1 MKLSHFFIEHPRF
14 AIVLNVFIVLAGL
27 ATMIALPTAQYPNI
41 VPPTIKVTALF
52 PGASSDV
59 IARTVATP
67 LEQAIN
73 GVEGMEYI
81 SSQSTGNGQLV
92 VTIIFKIGSNADTDL
107 LLTQTRVQNTLS
119 RLPQEVQLQG
129 VQVKKAIDDLV
140 LGVHVYSPDGSR
152 SPEYLSNYMI
162 HIRDEIARLPGVAD
176 FQLFGDRQY
185 AMRIWVDPDKAAAYN
200 ISATE
205 ILAALRAQNA
215 QISAGVL
222 NQPPVSTK
230 GAYQLNIEALGR
242 LTTPKQFED
251 VIVKTDSQGRVTRI
265 RDIGRAEVGAADYSS
280 LAYADRYPGAP
291 WFVIPTPDANV
302 VQLEHAVWKRMAEL
316 RKTFPPGV
324 DYIRIYDP
332 ATFISQSIDEVIKT
346 VVIAVLL
353 VVLVVYVF
361 LQSWRATVIPVIAIP
376 VSLIG
381 TFSILT
387 ALGGSINNLSLFG
400 LVLAVGIVVDD
411 AIVVVEN
418 VERNMA
424 RGLTPL
430 EAAHETMNEVSTA
443 LIAIALTLCA
453 VFVPVAFISGI
464 PGLFFKQFAI
474 TIAGSTIISCLVSL
488 TLSPALCA
496 VLLKPH
502 AIGEEDHKPKGIA
515 KIARPV
521 FSRFNAAFDWLSR
534 GYGSLTGRFVRITG
548 LMFAVYLGLI
558 ALTGF
563 QLSRMPTGFIPQ
575 QDIGYLAVVCQLPPG
590 SSLERTD
597 EVVRRV
603 NEIVLTTRGG
613 RHTSPVAGL
622 DVTTNTIAPNVG
634 TVFTSL
640 PSLYGENLKGVNAAS
655 MVATLRQK
663 FAGFQ
668 GANIIVVNP
677 PAVRGLGSAGGFK
690 MMLEDRA
697 ELGPQALADATN
709 KLVAAAQKDPTFAA
723 VYTLY
728 NAGSPSV
735 YADIDREKAE
745 KIGLST
751 ADLFPTL
758 SLYMGSQYV
767 NDFNLLGRT
776 YPVFVQGDQ
785 QFRQTSQEIGR
796 LKVRNA
802 TGQMVPISTVAT
814 FTDKTT
820 PYRVPRYNL
829 YPASEV
835 MGEPAAGISSGAALK
850 RIEELAK
857 ETLPPGIAFEWTD
870 LAYQQ
875 AKKGIPTVAI
885 FGASALFVF
894 LVLTAQYESWK
905 IPLAIVLIVPM
916 CLLAATTGLNLR
928 TMPIDILAQIGFVVL
943 LGLAAKNAIL
953 IVEFAKQ
960 RQDHDGV
967 DAQEAAVHSAHVRLR
982 PILMT
987 SFAFI
992 AGVAPLAVAHG
1003 AGSEMRQSLGT
1014 AVFFGMLGVTV
1025 FGLLFTPAFYVLVRK
1040 KKQAKQENTGDT
1052 GNSTT
1057 GTSVPAATTAIVGV
1071 LLACLFL
1078 QGCSVGPKYKA
1089 PAPPSAALA
1098 PFHNKVEAPNTD
1110 PTPLD
1115 TWWTGFKDPGL
1126 VTVVQRALD
1135 QNLDLA
1141 ASLERIN
1148 QSRAVA
1154 AGAGARLYPTGEF
1167 GASATAERQSMQGNL
1182 GTIAG
1187 SVPTFRRDIHEY
1199 TIGPSASW
1207 ELDVAGGIRHNAAA
1221 ARDEVQ
1227 AAEAE
1232 HIGTRIIVA
1241 ADAADAYLQ
1250 IRGYQARLAIA
1261 KAQIETDEHL
1271 LKLVNNRYEAGAAT
1285 KREIAQAEALLQQ
1298 ARAIVPGLMLSKEK
1312 QLNRL
1317 DVLMGAQPG
1326 TYAHEM
1332 DTTTAI
1338 PGVPGID
1345 AQVSTDILRRRPDII
1360 AAERRLAASNERIGV
1375 AVAEYYPKISLAGVL
1390 GLDSLNSG
1398 RLFTESAFQPAAV
1411 AGLRWR
1417 LFDFGR
1423 VDAEVKQAKG
1433 ANAEALINY
1442 RQSVLKAAED
1452 VENALALLTAT
1463 QANVV
1468 ELQAEVKSLTRARDL
1483 SQEAY
1488 RAGSITLTDVLDA
1501 DRELLLSQDQLDA
1514 NRADAARS
1522 AVVVFR
1528 SFGGGWQPPN

>member
-1 MKLSHFFIEHPRF
+1 MKLSHFFIDHPRF

-27 ATMIALPTAQYPNI
+27 ATMFSLPITQYPNI
-41 VPPTIKVTALF
+41 VPPTIKVTTLY

-81 SSQSTGNGQLV
+81 SSQSTGNGQL
-92 VTIIFKIGSNADTDL
+92 TITVIFKIGTNADSDL
-107 LLTQTRVQNTLS
+107 LLTQTRVQNTLA

-129 VQVKKAIDDLV
+129 VQVKKTIDDL
-140 LGVHVYSPDGSR
+140 LLAVHAYSPDGSR
-152 SPEYLSNYMI
+152 SPQYLSNYMI

-176 FQLFGDRQY
+176 FLLFGDRQY
-185 AMRIWVDPDKAAAYN
+185 AMRIWIDPDKAAAYN

-222 NQPPVSTK
+222 NQPPVTTK

-242 LTTPKQFED
+242 LRTPQEFED
-251 VIVKTDSQGRVTRI
+251 VIVKADSQGRITRI
-265 RDIGRAEVGAADYSS
+265 REIGRAEVGSADYNS
-280 LAYADRYPGAP
+280 LAYADRYPSAQ
-291 WFVIPTPDANV
+291 WVVVPTPDANAV
-302 VQLEHAVWKRMAEL
+302 KLEKTIWKRMAEL
-316 RKTFPPGV
+316 KKTFPPGV
-324 DYIRIYDP
+324 DYIKIYDP
-332 ATFISQSIDEVIKT
+332 ATFVGQSIHEVIVT
-346 VVIAVLL
+346 VFIAVVL
-353 VVLVVYVF
+353 VVLVVYIF
-361 LQSWRATVIPVIAIP
+361 LQSWRATIIPVVAIP

-387 ALGGSINNLSLFG
+387 ILGGSVNNLSLFG

-424 RGLTPL
+424 LGMSPR
-430 EAAHETMNEVSTA
+430 EAAHETMTEVSTA

-474 TIAGSTIISCLVSL
+474 TIAGSTIISCFASL

-502 AIGEEDHKPKGIA
+502 ALGGEHNGRVSL
-515 KIARPV
+515 ARVLHPI
-521 FSRFNAAFDWLSR
+521 FSRFNAAFSWLSTS
-534 GYGSLTGRFVRITG
+534 YGNLTSRFVRVPRVIF
-548 LMFAVYLGLI
+548 LIYLALI
-558 ALTGF
+558 GLTGF
-563 QLSRMPTGFIPQ
+563 QMFRMPTGFIPQ
-575 QDIGYLAVVCQLPPG
+575 QDVGYLVIVCQLPPG

-603 NEIVLTTRGG
+603 NEIALNTYGIK
-613 RHTSPVAGL
+613 HTSADPGF
-622 DVTTNTIAPNVG
+622 DGTTNTIAPNVG
-634 TVFTSL
+634 TVFISL
-640 PSLYGENLKGVNAAS
+640 PSLFGEDLKGVNAAS
-655 MVATLRQK
+655 MLATLRK
-663 FAGFQ
+663 EFAGFK
-668 GANIIVVNP
+668 GANILVVNP
-677 PAVRGLGSAGGFK
+677 PAVKGLGTAGGFK

-709 KLVAAAQKDPTFAA
+709 KLVAAARKDPAFAA
-723 VYTLY
+723 VFTLY

-745 KIGLST
+745 KVGLST
-751 ADLFPTL
+751 ADVFPTL
-758 SLYMGSQYV
+758 ELYMGSQYV

-785 QFRQTSQEIGR
+785 QFRQTPEAIAR

-802 TGQMVPISTVAT
+802 TGEMVPIGTVAT
-814 FTDKTT
+814 FKEKTA
-820 PYRVPRYNL
+820 PYRIPRYNL
-829 YPASEV
+829 YSASEV
-835 MGEPAAGISSGAALK
+835 MGEAAPGVSSGEALK
-850 RIEELAK
+850 RIEKLAK
-857 ETLPPGIAFEWTD
+857 ENLPPGITFEWTD

-875 AKKGIPTVAI
+875 SKKGIPTAAI

-953 IVEFAKQ
+953 IVEYAKQ
-960 RQDHDGV
+960 RQDHDGA
-967 DAQEAAVHSAHVRLR
+967 DPQEAAVHSAHVRLR

-987 SFAFI
+987 SIAFI
-992 AGVAPLAVAHG
+992 AGVAPLTVAHG
-1003 AGSEMRQSLGT
+1003 AGAEMRQSLGT
-1014 AVFFGMLGVTV
+1014 TVFFGMLGVTI

-1040 KKQAKQENTGDT
+1040 GKVSTDRKTQASSLT
-1052 GNSTT
+1052 
-1057 GTSVPAATTAIVGV
+1057 TTASLTI
-1071 LLACLFL
+1071 LLLNMFL

-1089 PAPPSAALA
+1089 PPPPAAELA
-1098 PFHNKVEAPNTD
+1098 PFHNKLEVPNSRDTPAPSLDEWWNGFND
-1110 PTPLD
+1110 PM
-1115 TWWTGFKDPGL
+1115 L
-1126 VTVVQRALD
+1126 VTIVQRALS

-1141 ASLERIN
+1141 ASLERVN

-1154 AGAGARLYPTGEF
+1154 AGARAGLFPAGELD
-1167 GASATAERQSMQGNL
+1167 ASANSEHQSLEGNL
-1182 GTIAG
+1182 GTI
-1187 SVPTFRRDIHEY
+1187 SRDVPNFRRNIHEF
-1199 TIGPSASW
+1199 TVGPAASW
-1207 ELDVAGGIRHNAAA
+1207 EFDLAGGIRHNAAA

-1227 AAEAE
+1227 AAEANR
-1232 HIGTRIIVA
+1232 IGTRIIIA

-1250 IRGYQARLAIA
+1250 VRGYQARIAIA
-1261 KAQIETDEHL
+1261 KSQIETDEHL
-1271 LKLVNNRYEAGAAT
+1271 LRLVQNRYEAGAAT
-1285 KREIAQAEALLQQ
+1285 KREIEQSRALLQQ
-1298 ARAIVPGLMLSKEK
+1298 ARSTLPPLRLALEK

-1317 DVLMGAQPG
+1317 DILMGAQPG
-1326 TYAHEM
+1326 TYANEL
-1332 DTTTAI
+1332 DTVTPVPSI
-1338 PGVPGID
+1338 PSIADQGP
-1345 AQVSTDILRRRPDII
+1345 TDVLRRRPDII

-1375 AVAEYYPKISLAGVL
+1375 ALAEYYPKISLAGVL
-1390 GLDSLNSG
+1390 GFDSLNSG
-1398 RLFTESAFQPAAV
+1398 SLFTSGGFQPAAV

-1423 VDAEVKQAKG
+1423 VNAEVKQTRG
-1433 ANAEALINY
+1433 INAEALVDY
-1442 RQSVLKAAED
+1442 RQAVLKAAED
-1452 VENALALLTAT
+1452 VENALASLSETEAYS
-1463 QANVV
+1463 V
-1468 ELQAEVKSLTRARDL
+1468 EVQAEVRSLTRVRDL

-1501 DRELLLSQDQLDA
+1501 DRQLLTAQDQLAA

-1522 AVVVFR
+1522 AVGVFR
-1528 SFGGGWQPPN
+1528 SFGGGWQPPKWRSR

>member
-1 MKLSHFFIEHPRF
+1 MKLTHFFIEHPRF
-14 AIVLNVFIVLAGL
+14 AIVLNIFIVLGGL
-27 ATMIALPTAQYPNI
+27 ATMSTLPISQYPNI
-41 VPPTIKVTALF
+41 VPPTIKVTTLY
-52 PGASSDV
+52 PGASADV

-81 SSQSTGNGQLV
+81 SSQSTGNGQLTL
-92 VTIIFKIGSNADTDL
+92 TIIFKIGSNADTDL

-129 VQVKKAIDDLV
+129 VQVKKTIDDLL

-185 AMRIWVDPDKAAAYN
+185 AMRVWIDPDKAAAYN

-242 LTTPKQFED
+242 LSTPQQFED
-251 VIVKTDSQGRVTRI
+251 VIVKTDGQGRITRI
-265 RDIGRAEVGAADYSS
+265 RDIGRAELGSADYSS

-291 WFVIPTPDANV
+291 WFVVPTPDANV
-302 VQLEHAVWKRMAEL
+302 VELEHAIWKRMAEL
-316 RKTFPPGV
+316 KKTFPSGV

-332 ATFISQSIDEVIKT
+332 ATFVSQSIHEVITT
-346 VVIAVLL
+346 VFIAIGL
-353 VVLVVYVF
+353 VVLVVYLF
-361 LQSWRATVIPVIAIP
+361 LQSWRATIIPVVAIP

-381 TFSILT
+381 AFTILT
-387 ALGGSINNLSLFG
+387 VLGGSINNLSLFG

-424 RGLTPL
+424 QGLSPL
-430 EAAHETMNEVSTA
+430 DAAHETMTEVSTA

-453 VFVPVAFISGI
+453 VFIPVAFISGI

-474 TIAGSTIISCLVSL
+474 TIAGSTIISCFVSL

-496 VLLKPH
+496 ILLKPH
-502 AIGEEDHKPKGIA
+502 DNGCLHCEPTGL
-515 KIARPV
+515 ARLLRP
-521 FSRFNAAFDWLSR
+521 FFNLFNMAFEWLSNR
-534 GYGSLTGRFVRITG
+534 YGAMTSRFVRATG
-548 LMFAVYLGLI
+548 VILVVYLALI
-558 ALTGF
+558 GLTGF
-563 QLSRMPTGFIPQ
+563 QVSRMATGFIPQ
-575 QDIGYLAVVCQLPPG
+575 QDIGYLAIVCQLPPG

-603 NEIVLTTRGG
+603 NDITLNTRGSK
-613 RHTSPVAGL
+613 HTSPVVGL

-640 PSLYGENLKGVNAAS
+640 PSLYGEHLEGVNAAS
-655 MVATLRQK
+655 MVATLRKK
-663 FAGFQ
+663 FVGFK
-668 GANIIVVNP
+668 GANILVVNP
-677 PAVRGLGSAGGFK
+677 PAVKGLGSAGGFK

-697 ELGPQALADATN
+697 ELGPEALAAATN
-709 KLVAAAQKDPTFAA
+709 KLVAAARKDPNFAA
-723 VYTLY
+723 VFTLY

-745 KIGLST
+745 KVGLST
-751 ADLFPTL
+751 ADVFPTL
-758 SLYMGSQYV
+758 ELYMGSQYV

-785 QFRQTSQEIGR
+785 QFRQTTDEIGR
-796 LKVRNA
+796 LKVRN
-802 TGQMVPISTVAT
+802 TSGEMVPISTVAT
-814 FTDKTT
+814 FKEKTT

-835 MGEPAAGISSGAALK
+835 MGEPAPGVSSGVALK

-857 ETLPPGIAFEWTD
+857 ENLPPGISFEWTD

-875 AKKGIPTVAI
+875 AKKGIPTGVI

-894 LVLTAQYESWK
+894 LVLAAQYESWK

-916 CLLAATTGLNLR
+916 CLLAATTGLNIR

-960 RQDHDGV
+960 RQDHEGV

-987 SFAFI
+987 SLAFI
-992 AGVAPLAVAHG
+992 AGVGPLAVAHG
-1003 AGSEMRQSLGT
+1003 AGAEMRQSLGT
-1014 AVFFGMLGVTV
+1014 TVFFGMLGVTI
-1025 FGLLFTPAFYVLVRK
+1025 FGLLFTPAFYALVRK
-1040 KKQAKQENTGDT
+1040 AKVGTKR
-1052 GNSTT
+1052 TT
-1057 GTSVPAATTAIVGV
+1057 RASALTTTS
-1071 LLACLFL
+1071 ACLSILLLSMFL
-1078 QGCSVGPKYKA
+1078 QGCSVGPKYH
-1089 PAPPSAALA
+1089 APPPPGSALA
-1098 PFHNKVEAPNTD
+1098 PFHNKLEVSNSAGTPAPSLDEWWAGFHD
-1110 PTPLD
+1110 PM
-1115 TWWTGFKDPGL
+1115 L
-1126 VTVVQRALD
+1126 VTIVQRALR

-1141 ASLERIN
+1141 ASLERVD
-1148 QSRAVA
+1148 QARAVA
-1154 AGAGARLYPTGEF
+1154 AGAGARLYPTGELD
-1167 GASATAERQSMQGNL
+1167 ASAIAAHQSLEGNL
-1182 GTIAG
+1182 GTISRDAPG
-1187 SVPTFRRDIHEY
+1187 FRRNIHEY
-1199 TIGPSASW
+1199 IVGPAASW

-1227 AAEAE
+1227 AAEANQ
-1232 HIGTRIIVA
+1232 IGTRIIVV
-1241 ADAADAYLQ
+1241 ADAADAYFQ
-1250 IRGYQARLAIA
+1250 IRGYQARIVIA
-1261 KAQIETDEHL
+1261 TNQIETDEQL
-1271 LKLVNNRYEAGAAT
+1271 LKLVENRYDAGAAT
-1285 KREIAQAEALLQQ
+1285 KREIAQAQALLRL
-1298 ARAIVPGLMLSKEK
+1298 ARSTLPPLQLALEK

-1326 TYAHEM
+1326 TYAHELR
-1332 DTTTAI
+1332 TVAPVPSI
-1338 PGVPGID
+1338 PSIASQEP
-1345 AQVSTDILRRRPDII
+1345 TDVLRRRPDII

-1375 AVAEYYPKISLAGVL
+1375 ALAEYYPKISLAGVL
-1390 GLDSLNSG
+1390 GFDSLNSG
-1398 RLFTESAFQPAAV
+1398 SLFTSGAFQPAAV

-1423 VDAEVKQAKG
+1423 VNAEVKQARG
-1433 ANAEALINY
+1433 INAEALADY
-1442 RQSVLKAAED
+1442 RQTVLKATED
-1452 VENALALLTAT
+1452 VEDALASLTETEAYS
-1463 QANVV
+1463 V
-1468 ELQAEVKSLTRARDL
+1468 EVKAEVESLARARDL
-1483 SQEAY
+1483 SQDAY

-1501 DRELLLSQDQLDA
+1501 DRQLLTAEDQLA
-1514 NRADAARS
+1514 SNRADTDRAA
-1522 AVVVFR
+1522 VEVFR
-1528 SFGGGWQPPN
+1528 SFGGGWQSPNQPTH